1 MDRIGQ
7 RLRELREGI
16 KLSQAKLAA
25 LAGTTQATINRYESG
40 VSSTPLKMLIWYAD
54 YFDVSMDY
62 LCGRTDKPQGKLYNY
77 HPKILDE
84 NKDMK
89 DFIDMCFDP
98 KSPMN
103 GKLKAKLVE
112 MLGEVE
118 TNE

>member
-54 YFDVSMDY
+54 YFDVSMQRNRPDMLRSLLTTASRQY
-62 LCGRTDKPQGKLYNY
+62 SAIRPPATRKGLWKASWATYAGMSVSPFQKQ
-77 HPKILDE
+77 KI
-84 NKDMK
+84 
-89 DFIDMCFDP
+89 
-98 KSPMN
+98 
-103 GKLKAKLVE
+103 
-112 MLGEVE
+112 
-118 TNE
+118 